1 MKKFMALFFCC
12 FFLTLSTGC
21 IKPKYIEKT
30 SEEMSQAVYA
40 TKDSIGV
47 MRIDLAAK
55 YSDAATRLVPPPK
68 NRIKIEAILKK
79 SVGGGK
85 SETIAILPASAQDN
99 VVVIENSPE
108 YKKLMEDLKIA
119 EQFKQDALNWELY
132 SKEMDR
138 QIADQ
143 YKINNEMVVRI
154 QDLEKQILQK
164 DKKIIQQE
172 LSVLWRNIV
181 IVGLIAAIAA
191 GIYLRI
197 KGIL

>member
-1 MKKFMALFFCC
+1 
-12 FFLTLSTGC
+12 
-21 IKPKYIEKT
+21 
-30 SEEMSQAVYA
+30 MSQAVFA

-55 YSDAATRLVPPPK
+55 YSDAASRLVPPPK
-68 NRIKIEAILKK
+68 NRIKIEAILRKT
-79 SVGGGK
+79 VDGK
-85 SETIAILPASAQDN
+85 VETIAILPGTAQDKT
-99 VVVIENSPE
+99 VVIENSPE

-119 EQFKQDALNWELY
+119 EQFKQDSLNWELY
-132 SKEMDR
+132 SKEVDR
-138 QIADQ
+138 QIAEQ
-143 YKINNEMVVRI
+143 YKVNNEMIVRI

-181 IVGLIAAIAA
+181 IISLVAAIAA
-191 GIYLRI
+191 MIYLRI